1 MRRLLILCLLLCLS
15 ALPVRAET
23 LVDLIADQLRSLG
36 YDRIETES
44 TLLGRTRIE
53 ARSVDWDREII
64 VNPRTGEILR
74 DYSERRSGSSGK
86 SGRSSGGDLLD
97 IKDDDD
103 DEKDDDKK
111 DSDDDRDDDNDS
123 DSDSDGED

>member
-23 LVDLIADQLRSLG
+23 LVDRIADQLRSLG

-111 DSDDDRDDDNDS
+111 DSDDDRDDDSDS